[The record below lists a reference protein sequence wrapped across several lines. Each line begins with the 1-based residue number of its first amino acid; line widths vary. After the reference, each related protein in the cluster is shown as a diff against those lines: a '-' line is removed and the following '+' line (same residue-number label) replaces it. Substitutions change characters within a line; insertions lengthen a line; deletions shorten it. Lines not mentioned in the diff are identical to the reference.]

1 MQFSQPD
8 PVTDLFARHDKMT
21 GTQPGV
27 QLAPFYST
35 SQLTHSSHMQ
45 DAAQTPKL
53 PGKQNAAIWVLPGKQ
68 NTAIWVAGGAVCDN
82 AVKWLHTQTLH
93 PVPLNSKT
101 QNKCKTRTKRKTPSV
116 HCEVSVLVYWSPSS
130 GKAELKDHMLV
141 ARASEN
147 EISSSKH

>member
-8 PVTDLFARHDKMT
+8 PVTDLFARHDKMI
-21 GTQPGV
+21 GAQPGV
-27 QLAPFYST
+27 QLAPFCSI

-53 PGKQNAAIWVLPGKQ
+53 PGKQNA
-68 NTAIWVAGGAVCDN
+68 AIWVAGGAVCDN

-101 QNKCKTRTKRKTPSV
+101 RNKCKTRTKRKTPSV
-116 HCEVSVLVYWSPSS
+116 YCEVSVLVNWSPSS
-130 GKAELKDHMLV
+130 GKAELKDHMLM
-141 ARASEN
+141 AKASEN